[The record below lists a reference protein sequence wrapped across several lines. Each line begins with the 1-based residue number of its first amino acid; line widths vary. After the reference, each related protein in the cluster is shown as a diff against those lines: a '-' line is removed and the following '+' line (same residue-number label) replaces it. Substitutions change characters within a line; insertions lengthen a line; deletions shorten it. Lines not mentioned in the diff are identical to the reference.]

1 MQPLKQLAKQQKNH
15 SAAAKALGLSP
26 QQLTRQIER
35 GAIADESGQ
44 VWIPSTNK
52 VNLPTETEK

>member
-1 MQPLKQLAKQQKNH
+1 MKPLEQLAKQHKNH

-26 QQLTRQIER
+26 QQLTRHIER

-52 VNLPTETEK
+52 IILPTDVEK